1 MIAMLTWILA
11 IALTAVLVDVAR
23 RLAPAV
29 GLVDAPNH
37 RKAHQGEIPLVG
49 GVGIFAGLLVVA
61 TFTGLLTDHWAFVVS
76 GMMLV
81 MVGVWD
87 DVYGISPIIR
97 LILQATAVLFLALF
111 GNAYLANLGQLVPGL
126 GSIDLGWMA
135 IPFTV
140 FAGVG
145 IINAFNMSDGVDG
158 LCGSLSLIA
167 LVGFGVL
174 AAVAGMQS
182 ELALIAV
189 LTGALIGFLFF
200 NMRLPGRKQASVFLG
215 DAGSYLLG
223 LSVLYAAI
231 VLSQGELSAMSPV
244 TALWFCMLP
253 LFDTGGM
260 ILRRLKRGRS
270 PFSPDR
276 EHLHHVFLLAKFT
289 VGQTLAGLA
298 FIAFIGMVAGLV
310 GTVAGVPESVML
322 ITFLVGA
329 GLYYRMIMRAWK
341 VMKFLSRSIN
351 RRRAAAADRRIG
363 IDRRQNTSKAYV
375 NGVFVERRSGV
386 DRRGTGNDRRN
397 DAGAKDIPPVPVI
410 VKSAQPERP
419 GSRAARVS

>member
-61 TFTGLLTDHWAFVVS
+61 TFTGLLTDHWTFVVS

-81 MVGVWD
+81 TVGVWD
-87 DVYGISPIIR
+87 DVYGISPIVR
-97 LILQATAVLFLALF
+97 LVLQAVAVLFLAVF
-111 GNAYLANLGQLVPGL
+111 GDAYLANLGYLVPGL
-126 GSIDLGWMA
+126 GPLDLGWMG

-182 ELALIAV
+182 EMALIAV

-200 NMRLPGRKQASVFLG
+200 NLRLPGRKQASVFLG

-231 VLSQGELSAMSPV
+231 VLSQGEQRAISPV

-253 LFDTGGM
+253 LFDTCGM

-276 EHLHHVFLLAKFT
+276 EHIHHVFLLAKFS
-289 VGQTLAGLA
+289 VGETLAGLA
-298 FIAFIGMVAGLV
+298 LIACVGMVAGLV
-310 GTVAGVPESVML
+310 GTVAGVPDSVML
-322 ITFLVGA
+322 MTFLAGA
-329 GLYYRMIMRAWK
+329 GLYYWMIMRAWK

-351 RRRAAAADRRIG
+351 RRREAAQDRRTG
-363 IDRRQNTSKAYV
+363 SDRRQNAEKGYV
-375 NGVFVERRSGV
+375 NGVSVERRSGV
-386 DRRGTGNDRRN
+386 DRRCQGNDRRN
-397 DAGAKDIPPVPVI
+397 DRGAEDIPSVSVI
-410 VKSAQPERP
+410 AKSAQSNRP

>member
-1 MIAMLTWILA
+1 
-11 IALTAVLVDVAR
+11 
-23 RLAPAV
+23 
-29 GLVDAPNH
+29 
-37 RKAHQGEIPLVG
+37 
-49 GVGIFAGLLVVA
+49 GIFAGLLVVA
-61 TFTGLLTDHWAFVVS
+61 TFTGLLSDHWAFVVS

-111 GNAYLANLGQLVPGL
+111 GNAYLANLGHLVPGL

-182 ELALIAV
+182 EMALIAV

-223 LSVLYAAI
+223 LSVLYAA
-231 VLSQGELSAMSPV
+231 
-244 TALWFCMLP
+244 
-253 LFDTGGM
+253 
-260 ILRRLKRGRS
+260 
-270 PFSPDR
+270 
-276 EHLHHVFLLAKFT
+276 
-289 VGQTLAGLA
+289 
-298 FIAFIGMVAGLV
+298 
-310 GTVAGVPESVML
+310 
-322 ITFLVGA
+322 
-329 GLYYRMIMRAWK
+329 
-341 VMKFLSRSIN
+341 
-351 RRRAAAADRRIG
+351 
-363 IDRRQNTSKAYV
+363 
-375 NGVFVERRSGV
+375 
-386 DRRGTGNDRRN
+386 
-397 DAGAKDIPPVPVI
+397 
-410 VKSAQPERP
+410 
-419 GSRAARVS
+419 